1 MGSYFVPFG
10 VASTTCIGSHSSIL
24 EISKYLPALVRSFQ
38 FELVDGKEGWRTLNH
53 SFVMPLGFNV
63 KMKPAV

>member
-1 MGSYFVPFG
+1 MDYPTRSEEHLTAMGSYFVPF
-10 VASTTCIGSHSSIL
+10 